1 MRNTNSIQID
11 KQKLKAELRKRGSNI
26 AAAGIKIG
34 YSNSAVQN
42 AADRGRMPMSMINLL
57 NTFFGIKESDIA
69 PDPEANP
76 AEKLEEV
83 TDAIQQTWL
92 TVEQLAQIIR
102 SSVFNA
108 LQDWNEVRN
117 NSPRRSA

>member
-76 AEKLEEV
+76 VKKLEEV

-92 TVEQLAQIIR
+92 TVEQLSQIIR

-117 NSPRRSA
+117 NSPRHSA

>member
-1 MRNTNSIQID
+1 MRNVKSVQID
-11 KQKLKAELRKRGSNI
+11 KKKLIKELSKRGTNMAS
-26 AAAGIKIG
+26 AAIKIG
-34 YSNSAVQN
+34 YSGSAIQG
-42 AADRGRMPMSMINLL
+42 AAFNGRMTVTMLNLL

-69 PDPEANP
+69 PDPEVNP
-76 AEKLEEV
+76 VEKLEEV

>member
-1 MRNTNSIQID
+1 MKNTNSIQID

-57 NTFFGIKESDIA
+57 NAFFGIKESDIA
-69 PDPEANP
+69 PDPEVNP

-83 TDAIQQTWL
+83 TDAVQQTWL
-92 TVEQLAQIIR
+92 TVEQLSQIIR

-108 LQDWNEVRN
+108 LQDWNEARN

>member
-1 MRNTNSIQID
+1 MRNVKSVQID
-11 KQKLKAELRKRGSNI
+11 KKKLCQELSKRGMNMSS
-26 AAAGIKIG
+26 AAIKIG
-34 YSNSAVQN
+34 YSESAIQG
-42 AADRGRMPMSMINLL
+42 AAHNGRITVTMLNLL

-69 PDPEANP
+69 PDPEVNP
-76 AEKLEEV
+76 MEKLEEV

-92 TVEQLAQIIR
+92 TVEQLSQIIR

-108 LQDWNEVRN
+108 LQDWNEARN

>member
-1 MRNTNSIQID
+1 MRNVKSVQID
-11 KQKLKAELRKRGSNI
+11 KKKLSEELSKRGMNMSS
-26 AAAGIKIG
+26 AAIKIG
-34 YSNSAVQN
+34 YSDSAIQG
-42 AADRGRMPMSMINLL
+42 AAHNGRMTVTMLNLL
-57 NTFFGIKESDIA
+57 NTFFGIKEDDIA

-76 AEKLEEV
+76 EEKLEET